1 MTGFGRGEAMGRG
14 RAFTVEVQSL
24 NHRFLEVRCR
34 VPKRLTGLEPR
45 IQQAIQER
53 FSRGHFEVLV
63 LDKDLDG
70 RGRTLK
76 VDVPL
81 AMQYVDAL
89 RTLQQALGLSGEVT
103 LEMLTAQ
110 RDLIAVEETDES
122 LDESWGEL
130 SPALVKAL
138 DALAEMRRHEGEALV
153 ANLRTHLG
161 EVEATLGGI
170 VERAP
175 ELVRAQRDRLRERVA
190 ELLDGRLPDPARVEQ
205 EVALLAERGD
215 VAEECDRLRSHLAQ
229 FRDVLEQPGP
239 QGRRL
244 DFLLQEMHR
253 EANTIGSK
261 STDATL
267 AHEVVHLKT
276 SIERLREQVQNLE

>member
-1 MTGFGRGEAMGRG
+1 MTGFGRGEATGRG
-14 RAFTVEVQSL
+14 RLFTVEVQSL

-34 VPKRLTGLEPR
+34 VPKRLAGLEPR
-45 IQQAIQER
+45 IQQAVQER

-70 RGRTLK
+70 RGRTLR

-89 RTLQQALGLSGEVT
+89 RTLQQALGLPGEVT

-110 RDLIAVEETDES
+110 RDLIAVEESAES
-122 LDESWGEL
+122 LDESWAEL
-130 SPALVKAL
+130 SPALARAL
-138 DALAEMRRHEGEALV
+138 DAVAEMRRREGEALV
-153 ANLRTHLG
+153 ASLRAHLD
-161 EVEATLGGI
+161 EIEATLQGI
-170 VERAP
+170 LERAP
-175 ELVRAQRDRLRERVA
+175 EVTRAQRDRLRERVG
-190 ELLDGRLPDPARVEQ
+190 ELLEGRLPDRERLEQ
-205 EVALLAERGD
+205 EVALLAERSD
-215 VAEECDRLRSHLAQ
+215 VAEECDRLRSHLHQ
-229 FRDVLEQPGP
+229 FRTALEQPGP

-261 STDATL
+261 SADAAL
-267 AHEVVHLKT
+267 SHAVVRLKT
-276 SIERLREQVQNLE
+276 AIERLREQVQNLE

>member
-1 MTGFGRGEAMGRG
+1 MTGFGRGETVGRS
-14 RAFTVEVQSL
+14 RAFTVEVQSV

-34 VPKRLTGLEPR
+34 VPKRLAGLEPR
-45 IQQAIQER
+45 VQQAVQER
-53 FSRGHFEVLV
+53 FSRGHFEVMV

-70 RGRTLK
+70 RGRSLK

-81 AMQYVDAL
+81 ARQYVEAL
-89 RTLQQALGLSGEVT
+89 RTLQQALGLPGEVT
-103 LEMLTAQ
+103 LEMLTSQ
-110 RDLIAVEETDES
+110 RDLIAVEESTES
-122 LDESWGEL
+122 LDESWEEL
-130 SPALVKAL
+130 WPALAKAL
-138 DALAEMRRHEGEALV
+138 DAVADMRRREGEALV
-153 ANLRTHLG
+153 ASLRGHLE
-161 EVEATLGGI
+161 EVGATLTGV

-175 ELVRAQRDRLRERVA
+175 ELARIQRDRLRERVA
-190 ELLDGRLPDPARVEQ
+190 ELMDGRLPDPTRLEQ

-215 VAEECDRLRSHLAQ
+215 VAEECDRLRSHLHQ
-229 FRDVLEQPGP
+229 FRALLEQPGP

-261 STDATL
+261 SADATL
-267 AHEVVHLKT
+267 AHEVVQLKT